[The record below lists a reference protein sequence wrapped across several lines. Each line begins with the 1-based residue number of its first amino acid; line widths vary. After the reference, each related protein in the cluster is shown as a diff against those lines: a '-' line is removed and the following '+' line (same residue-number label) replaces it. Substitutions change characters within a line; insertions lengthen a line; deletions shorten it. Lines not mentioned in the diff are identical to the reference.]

1 MIILFISSGLF
12 LGWSLGA
19 NDASNIFGSA
29 VGSRLITFTRAAV
42 IASVFVV
49 IGAVV
54 QGAGASDTLGRLGSV
69 NAIGG
74 SFTVALAA
82 GLAVWF
88 MTKAALPVSST
99 QAIVGAIIGWNLFT
113 DNAIDIKSLTQII
126 TTWIT
131 GPVLGAAF
139 AYALYHLVKIVR
151 KRIKV
156 HLIVY
161 ESYIKKGLIM
171 VGAFGAYSLGA
182 NNIANVMGVFV
193 PSIDPGIADFG
204 LFTLTGAQQLFLL
217 GGIAIAAGILT
228 YSKKVIETIGN
239 SLFELSSEAALVVVL
254 SQALVL
260 FIFSSSSLSRLLTSA
275 GLPPIPLVPVSSS
288 QVIVGAIL
296 GVGLYKGVNNINLKL
311 LGTIASGWVTTP
323 VAAGLL
329 SFFLLFF
336 VKNLFGIDIG
346 HSVRPP
352 SNAGQGMNL
361 ALVVRYSII
370 VLLIIAS
377 VYLVWLILAE
387 RRRTRK
393 INSGGPLR

>member
-1 MIILFISSGLF
+1 MMPPISSARPSDPDLSHSQGLP
-12 LGWSLGA
+12 LSPRYLSLY
-19 NDASNIFGSA
+19 
-29 VGSRLITFTRAAV
+29 
-42 IASVFVV
+42 
-49 IGAVV
+49 GAVV
-54 QGAGASDTLGRLGSV
+54 QGAGASETLGRLGSV

-82 GLAVWF
+82 GLTVWF

-113 DNAIDIKSLTQII
+113 DNAVDIRSLTQII
-126 TTWIT
+126 STWIT
-131 GPVLGAAF
+131 GPILGAAF
-139 AYALYHLVKIVR
+139 AYALYHIVKIIR
-151 KRIKV
+151 KRIKL

-161 ESYIKKGLIM
+161 ESYIKTGLIL
-171 VGAFGAYSLGA
+171 VGAFGAFSLGA

-193 PSIDPGIADFG
+193 PSISLGDADFG
-204 LFTLTGAQQLFLL
+204 IFTLSGPQQLFLL

-254 SQALVL
+254 SQAMVL
-260 FIFSSSSLSRLLTSA
+260 FIFSSSSLSRLLSA
-275 GLPPIPLVPVSSS
+275 MGLPPIPLVPVSSS

-296 GVGLYKGVNNINLKL
+296 GVGLYKGVRNINLKL
-311 LGTIASGWVTTP
+311 LGSIASGWVTTP

-336 VKNLFGIDIG
+336 VKNLFGIDTG
-346 HSVRPP
+346 HSVRLP
-352 SNAGQGMNL
+352 SGSGDGMNL
-361 ALVVRYSII
+361 NLVVRYSII
-370 VLLIIAS
+370 VLLITAA

-387 RRRTRK
+387 RKRARK
-393 INSGGPLR
+393 ISSGGPLR